1 MVHASERGE
10 EARLHP
16 GLPGEVPLDPSRPA
30 LEEVADAEGV
40 EALCLRGLERI
51 GGREEVLE
59 EGRDLFG
66 GIALAS
72 RLLGLVQGGA
82 QPGHERG
89 DDEYSGRHRYGMPRH
104 EFSRCIGQR
113 IGACPDGQTGM
124 RVMTPEY
131 AAPEQVLGRP
141 VTTAT
146 DVYALGLVLYE
157 LLTGRRPYSVSKES
171 SAD

>member
-1 MVHASERGE
+1 
-10 EARLHP
+10 
-16 GLPGEVPLDPSRPA
+16 PSRPA

-104 EFSRCIGQR
+104 EFSRSIGQR
-113 IGACPDGQTGM
+113 IGACPDGQTAEM
-124 RVMTPEY
+124 
-131 AAPEQVLGRP
+131 
-141 VTTAT
+141 AT
-146 DVYALGLVLYE
+146 NVVQEGLRGGVPSLGLLSQ
-157 LLTGRRPYSVSKES
+157 R
-171 SAD
+171 